1 MRNPKWEP
9 ISVERLALPD
19 AKASIVATSADA
31 NGNALILIANRD
43 DQARASAK
51 VSRGIGI
58 FPKSRSASDLAFS
71 LVIQSGA
78 GAETTELP
86 KLNITFPYVDLF
98 SDGGC
103 VLVGA
108 RCSWRSKGDFDLN
121 GALIE
126 RGAKTAK
133 RVCFGDGI
141 EDVGIDDADRI
152 WISYFDEGVFGNFGW
167 SHPGPIGLGTGGV
180 NCFDRAGD
188 LLWQHNRED
197 ATDYIDD
204 CYAMNVSPL
213 GVWFYFYAAFK
224 IARVKEDFSVEYFD
238 TPVSGSHSFV
248 TDGHRF
254 VFSSQYRE
262 PVTTF
267 HATNFY
273 KGKLVHRRKL
283 SLVLPA
289 GIKTDKIKMTARG
302 DKLHVFT
309 DKHWIVYDLGSLD
322 YE

>member
-1 MRNPKWEP
+1 MRNPTWEP
-9 ISVERLALPD
+9 ISVETLVLPD
-19 AKASIVATSADA
+19 SDASIVASSVDA
-31 NGNALILIANRD
+31 NGNALLLTASGD
-43 DQARASAK
+43 GQAEATAK
-51 VSRGIGI
+51 ETRGIGI
-58 FPKSRSASDLAFS
+58 FPKSRTAFELAFS
-71 LVIQSGA
+71 LVVLSGA
-78 GAETTELP
+78 GAKVTKLP
-86 KLNITFPYVDLF
+86 AMNIAFPYVDKF

-103 VLVGA
+103 LIVGA
-108 RCSWRSKGDFDLN
+108 RSTWRSKYDFDLN

-141 EDVGIDDADRI
+141 EDVGIDDANRI

-167 SHPGPIGLGTGGV
+167 SHPGPTGLGAGGV
-180 NCFDRAGD
+180 NCFDRSGE

-197 ATDYIDD
+197 ATEHVDD

-213 GVWFYFYAAFK
+213 GIWFYFYTAFK
-224 IARVKEDFSVEYFD
+224 VARVTEDFSVEYFD
-238 TPVSGSHSFV
+238 TPVGGSHSFV

-283 SLVLPA
+283 SLSLPA
-289 GIKTDKIKMTARG
+289 GIKEDQIKMKARG

-309 DKHWIVYDLGSLD
+309 DKHWIVYDLASLD

>member
-1 MRNPKWEP
+1 MRNPTWEP
-9 ISVERLALPD
+9 ISIETLALPD
-19 AKASIVATSADA
+19 ATASIVATSVDA
-31 NGNALILIANRD
+31 NGNALILTANKD
-43 DQARASAK
+43 DQAKASAK
-51 VSRGIGI
+51 ETRGIGI

-71 LVIQSGA
+71 LVVQSDA
-78 GAETTELP
+78 GADTISLP
-86 KLNITFPYVDLF
+86 ATNITFPHVDLF

-103 VLVGA
+103 ALVGA
-108 RCSWRSKGDFDLN
+108 RSSWRSKNDFDLN

-126 RGAKTAK
+126 RESKDAKS
-133 RVCFGDGI
+133 VCFGDGI
-141 EDVGIDDADRI
+141 ENVGIDGKDRI

-167 SHPGPIGLGTGGV
+167 SHPGPTGLGAGGI
-180 NCFDRAGD
+180 NCFDRTGE

-197 ATDYIDD
+197 ATEHVDD

-213 GVWFYFYAAFK
+213 GVWFYFYTAFK
-224 IARVKEDFSVEYFD
+224 VARVKEDFSVEYFD
-238 TPVSGSHSFV
+238 TPISGSHSFV

-262 PVTTF
+262 PATTL
-267 HATNFY
+267 HATNLY

-283 SLVLPA
+283 SLSLPA
-289 GIKTDKIKMTARG
+289 GINADQIKMTARG

-309 DKHWIVYDLGSLD
+309 DNDWIVYDMMSLD